1 LPAFWTAVVVSVA
14 VVAIE
19 VVGAAVAAAF
29 VDRLMGIVV
38 SAACACG
45 LCDPR
50 RFAEAFAAAG
60 RASPATG
67 TGSTMTTLPTTARR

>member
-45 LCDPR
+45 L
-50 RFAEAFAAAG
+50 
-60 RASPATG
+60 
-67 TGSTMTTLPTTARR
+67 